1 MKSGSASMR
10 EGCSM
15 IELRNLHKAFGK
27 NKVLQGIDLDVKPG
41 SVVVIIGPSG
51 SGKSTL
57 LRCINLLEIPQQGTL
72 KLGDLKVDCHLAHK
86 KDILEIRKNTAMV
99 FQGYNLFLHK
109 TALQNVCEGLIVV
122 RHMNKANAVEV
133 ARSYLDKVGLL
144 EKADHYP
151 SQLSGGQQQR
161 IAIARALAMN
171 PKVILFDEPTSA
183 LDPELVQEVLGVM
196 RNLAKEG
203 ITMVVVTHEMGFA
216 RDVGTEVVFLD
227 QGKVLE
233 QAAARQFFLNPQ
245 EERTRQ
251 FLRQITPEYSYNI

>member
-1 MKSGSASMR
+1 
-10 EGCSM
+10 M
-15 IELRNLHKAFGK
+15 IELRDLHKSFGR

-57 LRCINLLEIPQQGTL
+57 LRCINLLEVPQQGTL
-72 KLGDLKVDCHLAHK
+72 KLGELSVDCRHAHK

-99 FQGYNLFLHK
+99 FQGYNLFLHR
-109 TALQNVCEGLIVV
+109 TALQNVCEGLVVV
-122 RHMNKANAVEV
+122 RRMNKKDAGEI

-144 EKADHYP
+144 DKADHYP

-161 IAIARALAMN
+161 VAIARALAMN

-203 ITMVVVTHEMGFA
+203 ITMVVVTHEMCFA

-227 QGKVLE
+227 QGKILE
-233 QAAARQFFLNPQ
+233 QAASHEFFLNPK

-251 FLRQITPEYSYNI
+251 FLRQITPEYTYDI